1 MNSSASPQS
10 ILNHEMIRASAGSG
24 KTHQLALR
32 YIRLLA
38 LGAHPESIIALTFTR
53 KAAGEFF
60 SRIAETLADSARS
73 AQLAHKLHPQLNIP
87 QWTPSQALPILK
99 SFLWSSPKI
108 HLGTL
113 DQFFFKILS
122 QYSFEF
128 GLPTGFIVADPIELE
143 RENNRILTQILQPRT
158 SREMVSHLMETLK
171 EASHGMESASVT
183 SQLKRFIS
191 EFHQLI
197 LTCPHP
203 HQWGDPNTIWS
214 QFDNPSSVRPD
225 FDNDWTALFAYLKSQ
240 NLSESKMD
248 RWLDLESDIENFS
261 PLSKIESSIETLLKN
276 TASMVSD
283 FRNGR
288 NPKLTFFRPPAIPF
302 HNGEKIQLLLNALNP
317 VIAKS
322 WQLKLRRTQGL
333 YRLLSDFE
341 SRYDSSI
348 RRRGILTFAD
358 LLHLLNPS
366 SSSRLLSQKP
376 SDERRFNID
385 FRLDARFDHWL
396 LDEFQDTSRIQW
408 SILENLLDEV
418 FQDTSGA
425 RSIFIVGD
433 IKQSIYGWRGGDH
446 RLFELIEK
454 RYSAHAQSPL
464 VCSSLDYSWR
474 SGPEIVRFINLVFH
488 PDHWVPQLRD
498 PSILSQWVWK
508 DHMTAMPDQPGHI
521 AVLTPRSGDSLSHNS
536 ESISQEKLQIM
547 TNIVKQ
553 INPVGRGLSCA
564 ILVRSNQ
571 EAHNVALALRSE
583 GIPAALAA
591 DIPIASDNLIV
602 PAILSMIQFLIHP
615 LDTFAYNHLLMTPL
629 AVLFKP
635 DRLSADEFHSIQLSR
650 LLRLGLSTWIDDL
663 LSKICSS
670 PHQLDPF
677 HARRAHQLLG
687 AAQQFQ
693 DLHDSG
699 LDAFIEYIQSYTIQ
713 EQGNI
718 SEIQVITIHKAKGL
732 GFDMVVLPQLNI
744 ALNKSVSPSLLT
756 QEDSDSGNMEWVT
769 NYPTKSIAM
778 LDPVAARVLTQSQSH
793 STFQELCL
801 FYVACTRAKSYLYLI
816 VDSTPA
822 SPTSSLIKFQ
832 DHVRHALSR
841 ATYTDS
847 NKSTN
852 LPEMELDVE
861 NTVFDF
867 QDGSL
872 AGLPRIHGIPPKNL
886 KSPMDESSISTME
899 LPLIESGNPSELSLR
914 LIKKH
919 PSLSELHGNRSIK
932 ARSLFSRTNAH
943 ARRRGQYIHSLLQ
956 AIDWID
962 ESQDWE
968 NELRRIWTCLG
979 DPFLSNVLTIQDDVI
994 SALRDSSRRQ
1004 HFICP
1009 IEGPEMASL
1018 WKEKAFEMVLS
1029 HEWVSGIIDRVTL
1042 IRDPRT
1048 QRILKAVIID
1058 FKTDQNMNPTR
1069 YQSQLSIYCQAVARI
1084 LSLPNHCVSGQLVN
1098 VV

>member
-1 MNSSASPQS
+1 M

-38 LGAHPESIIALTFTR
+38 LGANPESIIALTFTR

-73 AQLAHKLHPQLNIP
+73 TQLAHKLHPQLNIS
-87 QWTPSQALPILK
+87 QWNPDQALHLLK

-108 HLGTL
+108 QLGTL

-128 GLPTGFIVADPIELE
+128 GLPTGFVVADPMELE

-158 SREMVSHLMETLK
+158 SREFVSHLMETLK
-171 EASHGMESASVT
+171 EASHGMESATVT

-191 EFHQLI
+191 EFHHLF
-197 LTCPHP
+197 LTCPHKY
-203 HQWGDPNTIWS
+203 QWGDPNTIWS
-214 QFDNPSSVRPD
+214 QFENPSRLLPD
-225 FDNDWTALFAYLKSQ
+225 SANDWTELLAYLTSQ
-240 NLSESKMD
+240 NLSGSKIE
-248 RWLDLESDIENFS
+248 RWLDLQKVVQNFS
-261 PLSKIESSIETLLKN
+261 PLTKMESSLETLLKN
-276 TASMVSD
+276 TASMLTD
-283 FRNGR
+283 YRNGR
-288 NPKLTFFRPPAIPF
+288 NPELTFFRPPAIPF
-302 HNGEKIQLLLNALNP
+302 PDRGKIQLLLNALNP

-322 WQLKLRRTQGL
+322 WQVKLRRTQGL
-333 YRLLSDFE
+333 YQLLSDFE
-341 SRYDSSI
+341 SRYDSYI
-348 RRRGILTFAD
+348 RRRGVLTFAD

-425 RSIFIVGD
+425 RSVFIVGD

-446 RLFELIEK
+446 RLFEFIES
-454 RYSAHAQSPL
+454 RYTAHAQSPL
-464 VCSSLDYSWR
+464 VCSSLDFSWR
-474 SGPEIVRFINLVFH
+474 SGPEIVRFINLIFH
-488 PDHWVPQLRD
+488 PDNWAARMREPD
-498 PSILSQWVWK
+498 ILSQWMWK
-508 DHMTAMPDQPGHI
+508 DHITARPDQPGHI
-521 AVLTPRSGDSLSHNS
+521 AVLTPASADSLSHNS
-536 ESISQEKLQIM
+536 ESISLEKLGI
-547 TNIVKQ
+547 TINIVKQ
-553 INPVGRGLSCA
+553 INPMGRGLSCA
-564 ILVRSNQ
+564 VLVRSNQ
-571 EAHNVALALRSE
+571 EAHNVALALRAA

-615 LDTFAYNHLLMTPL
+615 LDTFAYNHFLMTPL
-629 AVLFKP
+629 AALFKSE
-635 DRLSADEFHSIQLSR
+635 RLSPDDFHAIQLSR
-650 LLRLGLSTWIDDL
+650 LLRLGISNWIDDL
-663 LSKICSS
+663 LSKISSS

-677 HARRAHQLLG
+677 HSRRAHQLLG
-687 AAQQFQ
+687 AAQQFEE
-693 DLHDSG
+693 LHNSG

-756 QEDSDSGNMEWVT
+756 HQSPDTGNIEWVT
-769 NYPTKSIAM
+769 NYPSKSITM
-778 LDPVAARVLTQSQSH
+778 LDPVASHVLAKSQSQ

-816 VDSTPA
+816 VDSSPA
-822 SPTSSLIKFQ
+822 STTSSLIKIQ
-832 DHVRHALSR
+832 DHIHSALTKANRTQSI
-841 ATYTDS
+841 
-847 NKSTN
+847 NSTQT
-852 LPEMELDVE
+852 PKMDLDLE
-861 NTVFDF
+861 NTVIIYE
-867 QDGSL
+867 DGSL
-872 AGLPRIHGIPPKNL
+872 EGLPQIQEMAPMNPVFPRTENST
-886 KSPMDESSISTME
+886 SPME
-899 LPLIESGNPSELSLR
+899 LPLIGSGDPGELSVR

-919 PSLSELHGNRSIK
+919 PSLLEFQGNRSVK
-932 ARSLFSRTNAH
+932 ARSLFSRTNSH

-962 ESQDWE
+962 ESHDWE
-968 NELRRIWTCLG
+968 DELRQIWTSLK
-979 DPFLSNVLTIQDDVI
+979 DPFLSDMASIQDDVI
-994 SALRDSSRRQ
+994 HSLRDPSRRQ

-1009 IEGPEMASL
+1009 DDGAGNVTL
-1018 WKEKAFEMVLS
+1018 WKEKAFEMVLA

-1048 QRILKAVIID
+1048 QQIEKAVIID
-1058 FKTDQNMNPTR
+1058 FKSDQSLNPTR
-1069 YQSQLSIYCQAVARI
+1069 YQSQLSIYCLAVARI
-1084 LSLPNHCVSGQLVN
+1084 LSLPDGCVHGQLVN
-1098 VV
+1098 VI